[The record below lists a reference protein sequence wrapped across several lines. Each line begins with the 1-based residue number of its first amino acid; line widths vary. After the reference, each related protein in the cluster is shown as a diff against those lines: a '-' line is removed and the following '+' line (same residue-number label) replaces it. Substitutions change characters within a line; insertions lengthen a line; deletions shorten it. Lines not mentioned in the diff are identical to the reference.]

1 MEKKW
6 FEIFGKSIVKTFK
19 FKIYLK
25 SAEVGTTSFMAKDQ
39 QTAQNLVQK
48 QYPPSKGFVCELV
61 ND

>member
-1 MEKKW
+1 M
-6 FEIFGKSIVKTFK
+6 KTFK

-48 QYPPSKGFVCELV
+48 QYPPSKGFVCKLV